1 MQPIIIDGDLLCLEV
16 CPQGMLLAL
25 VLPIIEQCHCLTFN
39 LGLYLIWASSTSV
52 AVVGLCLVLI
62 NLSVQ
67 YYYYLFPISRLPV
80 SWKLLADH
88 EMDTTGL
95 TGYFIKTMPPPGCPT
110 PDQTVYYGL
119 PELPFRQEEILFEF
133 CGAQTWLRPAAL
145 LPWRRSDNWKIR
157 KD

>member
-1 MQPIIIDGDLLCLEV
+1 MGTFCALRL

-39 LGLYLIWASSTSV
+39 LCLYLIWASSTFV

-67 YYYYLFPISRLPV
+67 YYYLFPISRLPV

-110 PDQTVYYGL
+110 PGQTVYSVL

-133 CGAQTWLRPAAL
+133 CGVPTLLRRAEL
-145 LPWRRSDNWKIR
+145 LPWHRSDNWKIST
-157 KD
+157 D

>member
-1 MQPIIIDGDLLCLEV
+1 MGTFCALRL

-39 LGLYLIWASSTSV
+39 LCLYLIWASSTFV

-67 YYYYLFPISRLPV
+67 YYYLFPISRLPV

-95 TGYFIKTMPPPGCPT
+95 TRYFIKTMAPPAQHQPNT
-110 PDQTVYYGL
+110 RPDQTVYLFAKKRFYL
-119 PELPFRQEEILFEF
+119 SFVELRLGSGPLSCFPDV
-133 CGAQTWLRPAAL
+133 GQTTE
-145 LPWRRSDNWKIR
+145 K
-157 KD
+157 